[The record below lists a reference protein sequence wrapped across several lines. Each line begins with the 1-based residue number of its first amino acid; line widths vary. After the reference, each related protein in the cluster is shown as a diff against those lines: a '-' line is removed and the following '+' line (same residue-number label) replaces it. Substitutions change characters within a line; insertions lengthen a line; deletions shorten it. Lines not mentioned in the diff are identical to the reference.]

1 MSRVVVVIDSNTGA
15 VIDVAGNKRETGRYA
30 KFVKRMLS
38 LDKNPTLNF
47 GGNGGDTLTISKNGN
62 EGEAVNI
69 LTKVLNVSGV
79 VKAKGQTLEEIAAG
93 QIRSVLDMVYGTDG
107 EVDVTEQT
115 DKDGNPF
122 LQISL
127 NASVVNRLAALERD
141 MEAQEASVANY
152 ATKANLAAAVES
164 MVAKADLAA
173 AVEGITIEEED
184 GIDEIKEKLATLLG
198 NLAALA
204 GDSSSSSSGEG

>member
-62 EGEAVNI
+62 EGETVNI
-69 LTKVLNVSGV
+69 LAKVLNVSGV

-115 DKDGNPF
+115 DKDGKPF

-141 MEAQEASVANY
+141 MEAQEASAANY
-152 ATKANLAAAVES
+152 ATKVDLAAAVES
-164 MVAKADLAA
+164 MVTKADLAA

-184 GIDEIKEKLATLLG
+184 GIDEIKEKFATLLG

>member
-30 KFVKRMLS
+30 KFIKRMLS
-38 LDKNPTLNF
+38 LDKNPNLNF

-62 EGEAVNI
+62 EGALVNI
-69 LTKVLNVSGV
+69 LTKVLNVSGT
-79 VKAKGQTLEEIAAG
+79 VKSNGKTLEEIAVG

-107 EVDVTEQT
+107 EIDVTEIT
-115 DKDGNPF
+115 DDSGNPL

-127 NASVVNRLAALERD
+127 NASVINRLADLERD
-141 MEAQEASVANY
+141 ISTQIDGSSQYVTKEAL
-152 ATKANLAAAVES
+152 ATAI
-164 MVAKADLAA
+164 
-173 AVEGITIEEED
+173 EGIAISEED
-184 GIDEIKEKLATLLG
+184 GIDEVKEKFSQLLE
-198 NLAALA
+198 NLSELV